1 MDRRWK
7 TEPQVADSVG
17 RILPGDLHTYFFFD
31 GERIERIVK
40 PEEQEKADIANAT
53 KKLFGLEVL
62 ERAPRHVGEAR
73 RTLEKEL
80 KSIGDDQTVTLLKE
94 KEEVEEGIER
104 QEQRSREL
112 VKNIAGHRAVEAELQ
127 EDRLRKLHARS
138 AEEIRSLRRENGFPS
153 SGTTRLD

>member
-1 MDRRWK
+1 
-7 TEPQVADSVG
+7 
-17 RILPGDLHTYFFFD
+17 
-31 GERIERIVK
+31 VK

-138 AEEIRSLRRENGFPS
+138 AGRRTGA
-153 SGTTRLD
+153 